1 MAHSAVTQK
10 YPDYLSPSFNLPLLH
25 QADDK
30 MKYKKSFATFV
41 VAGLVRGSL
50 AQTWCGKNYM
60 SNQSVVPPGGQFV
73 LPPQSVEPLLSF
85 RCAPVFRPY
94 LEEDAQTAA
103 FVVDTP
109 IVYDWITGA
118 MPISLPSDSDASSL
132 SNDFGSLNITIN
144 VGSIFTTANVP
155 VNATGIQIPVDLS
168 ALNAQKTPYNVTCSA
183 TYSAQ
188 SSSGSESANEQ
199 KFNTSSSLL
208 YLPDT
213 NASVTKTDL
222 RTGALWV
229 RPASGEGGAFA
240 PFVPQGFY
248 INFEKYLATNLSM
261 ITQLK
266 ADGFNTLH
274 PIPPYNNLTIF
285 QQVINMTISAGMYI
299 VYDMRSN
306 YQNLSAV
313 AQQVN
318 AHASIPNLLNWETA
332 HEPDGNSDP
341 LNAAQATYELIYQLD
356 GYHPVSI
363 VLNCQDYNFSPYVN
377 GADIVLQD
385 AYPIGINATW
395 SPVWNTECTPDFGHC
410 GCDNC
415 KGTLYDIRARIQTY
429 KDRLNILG
437 FDRTKS
443 VWTTPQAFGGAAY
456 WNTTP
461 TGQQWATMGFTSF
474 SHGAL
479 GSKSYQYPTT
489 SGNVTTIE
497 GTATNLTVVIKDYVQ
512 PFLVDPNATYANYD
526 YLGVDAGLWHNG
538 TAYLLIVANLVDAIL
553 YVPWKDVGLGS
564 ITNATTQVHRIYST
578 EQTTN
583 ATGLN
588 FLPGGIGIYTVTPP

>member
-1 MAHSAVTQK
+1 MA
-10 YPDYLSPSFNLPLLH
+10 
-25 QADDK
+25 
-30 MKYKKSFATFV
+30 MAT
-41 VAGLVRGSL
+41 AGLVRGSL

-60 SNQSVVPPGGQFV
+60 ANQSVVPPGGQFV
-73 LPPQSVEPLLSF
+73 LPTQSVEPLLSF

-94 LEEDAQTAA
+94 LEEDATSAA

-109 IVYDWITGA
+109 IVYDWIAGA
-118 MPISLPSDSDASSL
+118 ESISLPSNSNSSSGSNSLGSL
-132 SNDFGSLNITIN
+132 SVTIN
-144 VGSIFTTANVP
+144 VGSIYTTANVP
-155 VNATGIQIPVDLS
+155 LNATGIQIPVNISVLK
-168 ALNAQKTPYNVTCSA
+168 AQKAAYNVTCSA
-183 TYSAQ
+183 TYSAP
-188 SSSGSESANEQ
+188 SSSGSQPANEQ

-229 RPASGEGGAFA
+229 RPANGSGGAFA
-240 PFVPQGFY
+240 PFIPQGFY
-248 INFEKYLATNLSM
+248 INFEQYLATNLTM
-261 ITQLK
+261 IDQLK
-266 ADGFNTLH
+266 DDGFNTIH
-274 PIPPYNNLTIF
+274 PIPPYDNLTIF
-285 QQVINMTISAGMYI
+285 QQVINKTISDGMYI

-313 AQQVN
+313 AQQVDTY
-318 AHASIPNLLNWETA
+318 ASIPNLLNWETA

-341 LNAAQATYELIYQLD
+341 QNAAQATYDLIYQLD

-363 VLNCQDYNFSPYVN
+363 VLNCEDYNFSPYIK

-415 KGTLYDIRARIQTY
+415 QGQVWDVKARVQTF

-443 VWTTPQAFGGAAY
+443 VWTTPQAFGSAAY

-461 TGQQWATMGFTSF
+461 TGLQWAAMGLTSF
-474 SHGAL
+474 NHGAL
-479 GSKSYQYPTT
+479 GSKSYQYPTAT
-489 SGNVTTIE
+489 GNVSAIE
-497 GTATNLTVVIKDYVQ
+497 GTAASLTVLIKDYVQ
-512 PFLVDPNATYANYD
+512 PFLVDPNATSVRYNYQ
-526 YLGVDAGLWHNG
+526 GVDAGLWYNG
-538 TAYLLIVANLVDAIL
+538 TSYLVLLVNMDNTGSNI
-553 YVPWKDVGLGS
+553 YVPYQDIGLGW
-564 ITNATTQVHRIYST
+564 ITDATKQVQRVFSVYEVPT
-578 EQTTN
+578 APN
-583 ATGLN
+583 NLTGVT
-588 FLPGGIGIYTVTPP
+588 FQPGAIGIHIATP

>member
-1 MAHSAVTQK
+1 MA
-10 YPDYLSPSFNLPLLH
+10 
-25 QADDK
+25 
-30 MKYKKSFATFV
+30 
-41 VAGLVRGSL
+41 
-50 AQTWCGKNYM
+50 
-60 SNQSVVPPGGQFV
+60 NQSVVPPGGQFI
-73 LPPQSVEPLLSF
+73 LPTQSAEPLLSF

-94 LEEDAQTAA
+94 LEEDAKSAA

-118 MPISLPSDSDASSL
+118 EPISLPSNSSSSSGSTGLGSL
-132 SNDFGSLNITIN
+132 SITIN
-144 VGSIFTTANVP
+144 VGSIHTTANVP
-155 VNATGIQIPVDLS
+155 LNATGIQIPIDIS
-168 ALNAQKTPYNVTCSA
+168 MLNAQKTAYNVSCSA
-183 TYSAQ
+183 TYSTP
-188 SSSGSESANEQ
+188 SSSGSQPANEQ
-199 KFNTSSSLL
+199 IFNTSSSLL

-229 RPASGEGGAFA
+229 RPASGKGGAFA

-248 INFEKYLATNLSM
+248 INFDQYLAKNLSM
-261 ITQLK
+261 IDQLK

-274 PIPPYNNLTIF
+274 PIPPYDNLTIF
-285 QQVINMTISAGMYI
+285 QQVINKTISAGMYI

-318 AHASIPNLLNWETA
+318 TYASIPNLLNWETA

-341 LNAAQATYELIYQLD
+341 QNAAQAAYDLIYQMD

-363 VLNCQDYNFSPYVN
+363 VLNCQDYNFSPYIK

-415 KGTLYDIRARIQTY
+415 QGQMWDVKTRVQTF

-443 VWTTPQAFGGAAY
+443 VWTTPQAFGSAAY

-461 TGQQWATMGFTSF
+461 TGMQWAAMGFTSF
-474 SHGAL
+474 SHGAI

-489 SGNVTTIE
+489 TNNQTTIE
-497 GTATNLTVVIKDYVQ
+497 GTAAYLTVLIQNYVQ
-512 PFLVDPNATYANYD
+512 PFMVDPNATLVNYR
-526 YLGVDAGLWHNG
+526 YQGVDAGVWYNG
-538 TAYLLIVANLVDAIL
+538 TSYLLLVVNMNNSQVYAP
-553 YVPWKDVGLGS
+553 YQNMGLGW
-564 ITNATTQVHRIYST
+564 ITNATKQVQRVFSVFEIPTASG
-578 EQTTN
+578 N
-583 ATGLN
+583 LTGIT
-588 FLPGGIGIYTVTPP
+588 FQPGGIGIHIATP

>member
-1 MAHSAVTQK
+1 
-10 YPDYLSPSFNLPLLH
+10 
-25 QADDK
+25 
-30 MKYKKSFATFV
+30 MKYNKSFMAMAT
-41 VAGLVRGSL
+41 AGLVRGSL

-60 SNQSVVPPGGQFV
+60 ANQSVVPPGGQFV
-73 LPPQSVEPLLSF
+73 LPTQSVEPLLSF

-94 LEEDAQTAA
+94 LEEDATSAA

-109 IVYDWITGA
+109 IVYDWIAGA
-118 MPISLPSDSDASSL
+118 ESISLPSNSNSSSGSNSLGSL
-132 SNDFGSLNITIN
+132 SVTIN
-144 VGSIFTTANVP
+144 VGSIYTTANVP
-155 VNATGIQIPVDLS
+155 LNATGIQIPVDIS
-168 ALNAQKTPYNVTCSA
+168 VLNAQKTAYNVTCSA
-183 TYSAQ
+183 TYSAP
-188 SSSGSESANEQ
+188 SSSGSQPANEQ

-229 RPASGEGGAFA
+229 RPANGSGGAFA
-240 PFVPQGFY
+240 PFIPQGFY
-248 INFEKYLATNLSM
+248 INFEQYLATNLTM
-261 ITQLK
+261 IDQLK
-266 ADGFNTLH
+266 DDGFNTIH
-274 PIPPYNNLTIF
+274 PIPPYDNLTIF
-285 QQVINMTISAGMYI
+285 QQVINKTISDGI
-299 VYDMRSN
+299 N

-313 AQQVN
+313 AQQVDTY
-318 AHASIPNLLNWETA
+318 ASIPNLLNWETA

-341 LNAAQATYELIYQLD
+341 QNAAQATYDLIYQLD

-363 VLNCQDYNFSPYVN
+363 VLNCEDYNFSPYIK

-415 KGTLYDIRARIQTY
+415 QGQVWDVKARVQTF

-443 VWTTPQAFGGAAY
+443 VWTTPQAFGSAAY

-461 TGQQWATMGFTSF
+461 TGLQWAAMGLTSF

-479 GSKSYQYPTT
+479 GSKSYQYPTAT
-489 SGNVTTIE
+489 GNVSSIE
-497 GTATNLTVVIKDYVQ
+497 GTAASLTVLIKDYVQ
-512 PFLVDPNATYANYD
+512 PFLVDPNATSVRYNYQ
-526 YLGVDAGLWHNG
+526 GVDAGLWYNG
-538 TAYLLIVANLVDAIL
+538 TSYLVLLVNMDNTESNI
-553 YVPWKDVGLGS
+553 YVPYQDIGLGW
-564 ITNATTQVHRIYST
+564 ITDATKQVQRVFSVYEVPT
-578 EQTTN
+578 APN
-583 ATGLN
+583 NLTGVT
-588 FLPGGIGIYTVTPP
+588 FQPGAIGIHIATP

>member
-1 MAHSAVTQK
+1 
-10 YPDYLSPSFNLPLLH
+10 
-25 QADDK
+25 
-30 MKYKKSFATFV
+30 MKYNKSFMAMV
-41 VAGLVRGSL
+41 AAGLARSSL

-60 SNQSVVPPGGQFV
+60 ANQSVVPPGGQFV
-73 LPPQSVEPLLSF
+73 LPTQSVEPLLSF

-94 LEEDAQTAA
+94 LEEDAKSAA

-118 MPISLPSDSDASSL
+118 EPISVSSNSSSSSGSNGLGSL
-132 SNDFGSLNITIN
+132 SVTIN
-144 VGSIFTTANVP
+144 VGSIHTTANVP
-155 VNATGIQIPVDLS
+155 LNATGIQIPLDIS
-168 ALNAQKTPYNVTCSA
+168 TLNAQKTPYNVTCSA
-183 TYSAQ
+183 TYSAP
-188 SSSGSESANEQ
+188 SSSGSQCANEQ
-199 KFNTSSSLL
+199 KFSTSSSLL

-229 RPASGEGGAFA
+229 RPASGKGGAFA

-248 INFEKYLATNLSM
+248 VNFENHLATNLSM
-261 ITQLK
+261 INQLK

-285 QQVINMTISAGMYI
+285 HQVINMTISAGMYI

-318 AHASIPNLLNWETA
+318 TYASIPNLLNWETA

-341 LNAAQATYELIYQLD
+341 QNAAQATYDLIYQLD

-377 GADIVLQD
+377 GADIVLED
-385 AYPIGINATW
+385 AYPIGINGTW
-395 SPVWNTECTPDFGHC
+395 SAVWNTECTPDFGHC

-415 KGTLYDIRARIQTY
+415 DGGLWDVKARIQTY

-443 VWTTPQAFGGAAY
+443 VWTTPQAFGSGAY

-461 TGQQWATMGFTSF
+461 TGLQWAAMGFTSF

-489 SGNVTTIE
+489 TGNVSTIE
-497 GTATNLTVVIKDYVQ
+497 GTATDLTVLIKQYVQ
-512 PFLVDPNATYANYD
+512 PFLVDPNATSARYNYQG
-526 YLGVDAGLWHNG
+526 LDAGLWYNG
-538 TAYLLIVANLVDAIL
+538 TSYLLLVVNMNSA
-553 YVPWKDVGLGS
+553 DVYAPYRDLGLGW
-564 ITNATTQVHRIYST
+564 ITNATAQVQRVFSVYELPANSGNLT
-578 EQTTN
+578 GTT
-583 ATGLN
+583 
-588 FLPGGIGIYTVTPP
+588 FQPGGIGIHIATP

>member
-1 MAHSAVTQK
+1 
-10 YPDYLSPSFNLPLLH
+10 
-25 QADDK
+25 
-30 MKYKKSFATFV
+30 MKYNKSFMAMV
-41 VAGLVRGSL
+41 AAGLARSAL

-60 SNQSVVPPGGQFV
+60 ANQSVVPPGGQFV
-73 LPPQSVEPLLSF
+73 LPTQSVEPLLSF

-94 LEEDAQTAA
+94 LEEDAKSAA

-118 MPISLPSDSDASSL
+118 EPISVSSNSSSSSGSNGLGSL
-132 SNDFGSLNITIN
+132 SVTIN
-144 VGSIFTTANVP
+144 VGSIHTTANVP
-155 VNATGIQIPVDLS
+155 LNATGIQIPLDIS
-168 ALNAQKTPYNVTCSA
+168 MLNAQKTAYNVTCSA
-183 TYSAQ
+183 TYSAP
-188 SSSGSESANEQ
+188 SSSGSQCANEQ

-229 RPASGEGGAFA
+229 RPASGKGGAFA

-248 INFEKYLATNLSM
+248 VNFENHLATNLSM
-261 ITQLK
+261 INQLK

-285 QQVINMTISAGMYI
+285 HQVINMTISAGMYI

-318 AHASIPNLLNWETA
+318 TYASIPNLLNWETA

-341 LNAAQATYELIYQLD
+341 QNAAQATYDLIYQLD

-377 GADIVLQD
+377 GADIVLED
-385 AYPIGINATW
+385 AYPIGINGTW
-395 SPVWNTECTPDFGHC
+395 SAVWNTECTPDFGHC

-415 KGTLYDIRARIQTY
+415 DGGLWDVKARIQTY

-443 VWTTPQAFGGAAY
+443 VWTTPQAFGSGAY

-461 TGQQWATMGFTSF
+461 TGLQWAAMGFTSF

-489 SGNVTTIE
+489 TGNVSTIE
-497 GTATNLTVVIKDYVQ
+497 GTATDLTVLIKQYVQ
-512 PFLVDPNATYANYD
+512 PFLVDPNATSARYNYQG
-526 YLGVDAGLWHNG
+526 LDAGLWYNG
-538 TAYLLIVANLVDAIL
+538 TSYLLLVVNMNSA
-553 YVPWKDVGLGS
+553 DVYAPYRDLGLGW
-564 ITNATTQVHRIYST
+564 ITNATAQVQRVFSVYELPANSGNLT
-578 EQTTN
+578 GTT
-583 ATGLN
+583 
-588 FLPGGIGIYTVTPP
+588 FQPGGIGIHIATP

>member
-1 MAHSAVTQK
+1 
-10 YPDYLSPSFNLPLLH
+10 
-25 QADDK
+25 
-30 MKYKKSFATFV
+30 MKYNKSFMAMV
-41 VAGLVRGSL
+41 AAGLARSSL

-60 SNQSVVPPGGQFV
+60 ANQSVVPPGGQFV
-73 LPPQSVEPLLSF
+73 LPTQSVEPLLSF

-94 LEEDAQTAA
+94 LEEDAKSAA
-103 FVVDTP
+103 FVVDTS

-118 MPISLPSDSDASSL
+118 EPISVSSNSSSSSGSNGLGSL
-132 SNDFGSLNITIN
+132 SVTIN
-144 VGSIFTTANVP
+144 VGSIHTTANVP
-155 VNATGIQIPVDLS
+155 LNATGIQIPLDIS
-168 ALNAQKTPYNVTCSA
+168 TLNAQKTAYNVTCSA
-183 TYSAQ
+183 TYSAP
-188 SSSGSESANEQ
+188 SSSGSQCANEQ
-199 KFNTSSSLL
+199 KFSTSSSLL

-229 RPASGEGGAFA
+229 RPASGKGGAFA

-248 INFEKYLATNLSM
+248 VNFENHLATNLSM
-261 ITQLK
+261 INQLK

-285 QQVINMTISAGMYI
+285 HQVINMTISAGMYI

-318 AHASIPNLLNWETA
+318 TYASIPNLLNWETA

-341 LNAAQATYELIYQLD
+341 QNAAQATYDLIYQLD

-377 GADIVLQD
+377 GADIVLED
-385 AYPIGINATW
+385 AYPIGINGTW
-395 SPVWNTECTPDFGHC
+395 SAVWNTECTPDFGHC

-415 KGTLYDIRARIQTY
+415 DGGLWDVKARIQTY

-443 VWTTPQAFGGAAY
+443 VWTTPQAFGSGAY

-461 TGQQWATMGFTSF
+461 TGLQWAAMGFTSF

-489 SGNVTTIE
+489 TGNVSTIE
-497 GTATNLTVVIKDYVQ
+497 GTAAALTVLIQQYVQ
-512 PFLVDPNATYANYD
+512 PFLVDPNATFSRYNYQG
-526 YLGVDAGLWHNG
+526 LDAGLWYNG
-538 TAYLLIVANLVDAIL
+538 TSYLLLVVNMNSA
-553 YVPWKDVGLGS
+553 DVYAPYRDLGLGW
-564 ITNATTQVHRIYST
+564 ITNATAQVQRVFSVYELPANSGNLT
-578 EQTTN
+578 GTT
-583 ATGLN
+583 
-588 FLPGGIGIYTVTPP
+588 FQPGGIGIHIATP